1 MFPLVLTHR
10 LQNTWE
16 VLVLCLVQD
25 NLPLVVVGSLP
36 LVVVDSLPLVVVGN
50 LPLVAE
56 GHLLEDNSLPLV
68 VNSFLRCP
76 LPQDNSLPLVVNS
89 FLRCPLPQDNSL
101 YSLRN
106 PQRHLAAY
114 QGGKGTQHSPQLR
127 NHGNLLP

>member
-76 LPQDNSLPLVVNS
+76 LPQDDHL
-89 FLRCPLPQDNSL
+89 Q
-101 YSLRN
+101 SLRN

-114 QGGKGTQHSPQLR
+114 QGVKGTQHSPQLR
-127 NHGNLLP
+127 NNGNLLP